1 METIYPFK
9 NFYEVI
15 QKNAEKFP
23 KRTILFEDKIK
34 VNNIQLKDYVDSF
47 ARYLEILG
55 IKKDDKVAILLRN
68 SKEFII
74 SFLGIGKL
82 GAVPVPVNT
91 FLKPNE
97 LQFILNHSDAKIL
110 ITETEFEDKIKQILD
125 KTQIQKVIWKDKTED
140 LDKDNI
146 AFEECLTIKDYEH
159 ILPQADLDDIA
170 VILYTSG
177 TTGQPKGVM
186 LSYRNIFSN
195 IVNIEKVVPLSH
207 KDRFIVYLPMF
218 HTFTLTATVLMPL
231 YFASPIV
238 IIRSILPFSN
248 ILKQTLLKRVTV
260 FMGVPEVFNA
270 LSKANL
276 PWYFM
281 WFNSLKAFVS
291 GGAPL
296 PEATLKRMKEKF
308 PKVPLL
314 EGYGLSEASPVVSV
328 NRLEKQKPLSV
339 GPPLPDYQVK
349 IVNDEFIELK
359 AGEIGEIIVKGDN
372 VMKGYYKNP
381 QATEETVINGWLLT
395 GDLGYLD
402 EEGYLYIVDRKKDL
416 IISKGIN
423 IYPREIEELLNQHE
437 YVDMCAVVGK
447 KDEIHGEIPVA
458 FIQLKEDA
466 PKDINPNIFKS
477 FLKDKLANYKIPKK
491 FIILDELPKNAT
503 GKVLKR
509 VLREKLNNGEYG
521 EL

>member
-1 METIYPFK
+1 MLKYPFK

-15 QKNAEKFP
+15 DRNAQKFSKKP
-23 KRTILFEDKIK
+23 IIFEDKVKIT
-34 VNNIQLKDYVDSF
+34 NEQLKQYVDSF

-55 IKKDDKVAILLRN
+55 VKKEDKVAILLKN

-74 SFLGIGKL
+74 SFLAIGKL
-82 GAVPVPVNT
+82 GAVPVPINT
-91 FLKPNE
+91 FLKEHE
-97 LQFILNHSDAKIL
+97 LEYILNHSDSKVL
-110 ITETEFEDKIKQILD
+110 ITEREFEKNIKNILE
-125 KTQIQKVIWKDKTED
+125 KTQIEKTVWTDKEEG
-140 LDKDNI
+140 LDEKN
-146 AFEECLTIKDYEH
+146 FPFKEGLTIVDYEH
-159 ILPQADLDDIA
+159 IVPKANLEDTA

-177 TTGQPKGVM
+177 TTGKPKGVM
-186 LSYRNIFSN
+186 LSYKNIFSN
-195 IVNIEKVVPLSH
+195 IINVEKVVPLSH
-207 KDRFIVYLPMF
+207 RDRFIVYLPMF

-238 IIRSILPFSN
+238 VIRSILPFSN
-248 ILKQTLLKRVTV
+248 ILKQTLLKRVTI

-281 WFNSLKAFVS
+281 WFNRLKAFVS

-296 PEATLKRMKEKF
+296 SEATLKRMKEKF

-314 EGYGLSEASPVVSV
+314 EGYGLSEASPIVSV

-339 GPPLPDYQVK
+339 GPPLPDYEVK
-349 IVNDEFIELK
+349 IVNEELVELPC
-359 AGEIGEIIVKGDN
+359 GEIGEIIVKGDN

-395 GDLGYLD
+395 GDMGYLD

-437 YVDMCAVVGK
+437 YVEISAVVGK

-458 FIQLKEDA
+458 FLQLREGV
-466 PKDINPNIFKS
+466 PKDINPNIFKTY
-477 FLKDKLANYKIPKK
+477 LKDKLANYKIPKK

-509 VLREKLNNGEYG
+509 VLRDRLNNGEY
-521 EL
+521 ED